1 MYFLTFTFVSIFA
14 AINGG
19 NFHLIITTMRL
30 AKKVFLLASTLTLVA
45 SCGTQSSK
53 NDFSSVR
60 LSGAGASFPAK
71 IYTRWFKD
79 LANEGGPKVNY
90 QAVGSGSGRK
100 AFIDETVN
108 FGASDDPM
116 KDKDIAKVTRG
127 LVQIPMVGG
136 TIAFGYNYDCD
147 LKLTQEQAVQV
158 AMGMIKDWKELGCPA
173 GKLTW
178 VHRSD
183 GSGTTKAFTNS
194 MEAFSKTWT
203 LGTGKSVKWPA
214 GVGAKG
220 NSGVAGVIQN
230 TPGAIGYVNQSYI
243 KGDVKAAAL
252 QNLSGEFVTPN
263 NESGA
268 IALNGITLDENL
280 AGKNPNPTAKGAY
293 PIATLTWILAYET
306 GNGENTEA
314 IQEVFNILLSDEYQ
328 NKASSLGFVPLNGDI
343 LEKSRDAVGRIGR

>member
-1 MYFLTFTFVSIFA
+1 MK
-14 AINGG
+14 
-19 NFHLIITTMRL
+19 L
-30 AKKVFLLASTLTLVA
+30 AKKAFLLASTMTLVA
-45 SCGTQSSK
+45 SCGTST
-53 NDFSSVR
+53 SSVR

-79 LANEGGPKVNY
+79 LSNDGGPKVNY

-147 LKLTQEQAVQV
+147 LKLSQEQAVQV
-158 AMGMIKDWKELGCPA
+158 AMGMIQDWQELGCAP

-178 VHRSD
+178 THRSD

-230 TPGAIGYVNQSYI
+230 TLGAIGYVNQSYI
-243 KGDVKAAAL
+243 KGNVKAAAL
-252 QNLSGEFVTPN
+252 QNLSGEYVKPTV
-263 NESGA
+263 EAGA
-268 IALNGITLDENL
+268 KALNGINLDENL
-280 AGKNPNPTAKGAY
+280 AGKNPNPKAKGAY
-293 PIATLTWILAYET
+293 PIASLTWILAYEE
-306 GNGENTEA
+306 GNGRNTKA
-314 IQEVFNILLSDEYQ
+314 IKQAFNTLLSD
-328 NKASSLGFVPLNGDI
+328 
-343 LEKSRDAVGRIGR
+343 AVSYTHLTLPTIITV

>member
-1 MYFLTFTFVSIFA
+1 MSI
-14 AINGG
+14 
-19 NFHLIITTMRL
+19 
-30 AKKVFLLASTLTLVA
+30 AKKALLFTSALALLAGQSATA
-45 SCGTQSSK
+45 SM
-53 NDFSSVR
+53 R

-71 IYTRWFKD
+71 IYTRWFFD
-79 LANEGGPKVNY
+79 LAKSGGPRVNY

-100 AFIDETVN
+100 AFIDQTVN

-158 AMGMIKDWKELGCPA
+158 AMGMVKNWKELGCKA

-178 VHRSD
+178 AHRSD

-243 KGDVKAAAL
+243 KGNVKAAAL
-252 QNLSGEFVTPN
+252 QNLSGEYLKPSV
-263 NESGA
+263 EAGA
-268 IALNGITLDENL
+268 KALNGITLDENL

-293 PIATLTWILAYET
+293 PIASLTWILAYEK
-306 GNGENTEA
+306 GNGRNTKA
-314 IQEVFNILLSDEYQ
+314 IKKSLSTLLSDEYQ
-328 NKASSLGFVPLNGDI
+328 DKAPTLGFVPLKGDI
-343 LEKSRDAVGRIGR
+343 LEKSRAAVNKIGR

>member
-1 MYFLTFTFVSIFA
+1 MKSIN
-14 AINGG
+14 I
-19 NFHLIITTMRL
+19 
-30 AKKVFLLASTLTLVA
+30 AKKALVFTSIVA
-45 SCGTQSSK
+45 IAAGT
-53 NDFSSVR
+53 SVSAKTR
-60 LSGAGASFPAK
+60 LSGVGASFPAK
-71 IYTRWFKD
+71 IYTRWFFD
-79 LANEGGPKVNY
+79 LAKSGGPRVNY

-108 FGASDDPM
+108 FGASDDSM
-116 KDKDIAKVTRG
+116 KDTDIAKVKRG

-147 LKLTQEQAVQV
+147 LKLSQEKAVQV
-158 AMGMIKDWKELGCPA
+158 AMGMIKNWKELGCKP

-178 VHRSD
+178 THRSD

-243 KGDVKAAAL
+243 KGNVKAAAL
-252 QNLSGEFVTPN
+252 QNLSGEFLKPSV
-263 NESGA
+263 EAGA
-268 IALNGITLDENL
+268 KALNGITLDENL
-280 AGKNPNPTAKGAY
+280 AGKNPNPTVKGAY
-293 PIATLTWILAYET
+293 PIASLTWILAYEE
-306 GNGENTEA
+306 GNGRNTKA
-314 IQEVFNILLSDEYQ
+314 IKQAFNTLLSDEYQ
-328 NKASSLGFVPLNGDI
+328 DKAASLGFVPLKGEI
-343 LEKSRDAVGRIGR
+343 LEKSRAAVKRIGK

>member
-1 MYFLTFTFVSIFA
+1 MKSIN
-14 AINGG
+14 I
-19 NFHLIITTMRL
+19 
-30 AKKVFLLASTLTLVA
+30 AKKAFVFTSIVA
-45 SCGTQSSK
+45 IAAGT
-53 NDFSSVR
+53 SVSAKTR

-71 IYTRWFKD
+71 IYTRWFFD
-79 LANEGGPKVNY
+79 LAKSVGPRVNY

-100 AFIDETVN
+100 AFIDQTVN

-147 LKLTQEQAVQV
+147 LKLSQEKAVQV
-158 AMGMIKDWKELGCPA
+158 AMGLIKDWKELGCKP

-178 VHRSD
+178 THRSD

-243 KGDVKAAAL
+243 KGNVKAAAL
-252 QNLSGEFVTPN
+252 QNLSGEYVKPTV
-263 NESGA
+263 EAGA
-268 IALNGITLDENL
+268 KALNGITLDENL

-293 PIATLTWILAYET
+293 PIASLTWILAYEE
-306 GNGENTEA
+306 GNGRNTKA
-314 IQEVFNILLSDEYQ
+314 IKQAFNTLLSDEYQ
-328 NKASSLGFVPLNGDI
+328 DKAPSLGFVPLKGDI
-343 LEKSRDAVGRIGR
+343 LERSQELR

>member
-1 MYFLTFTFVSIFA
+1 VGILKKI
-14 AINGG
+14 
-19 NFHLIITTMRL
+19 LI
-30 AKKVFLLASTLTLVA
+30 
-45 SCGTQSSK
+45 
-53 NDFSSVR
+53 FSSAISLVLSQEAIASKR
-60 LSGAGASFPAK
+60 LSGAGATFPSK
-71 IYTRWFKD
+71 IYTRWFFD
-79 LANEGGPKVNY
+79 LAKSGGPRVNY

-100 AFIDETVN
+100 AFIDQTVN

-116 KDKDIAKVTRG
+116 KDSDIEKVKRG

-158 AMGMIKDWKELGCPA
+158 AMGMIKNWKELGCKS

-178 VHRSD
+178 AHRSD

-194 MEAFSKTWT
+194 MEAFSKTWN
-203 LGTGKSVKWPA
+203 LGTGKSVKWPS

-243 KGDVKAAAL
+243 KGNVKAAAL

-263 NESGA
+263 TESGA
-268 IALNGITLDENL
+268 IALNGINLDENL
-280 AGKNPNPTAKGAY
+280 AGKNPNPSAKGAY
-293 PIATLTWILAYET
+293 PIATLTWILAYEK
-306 GNGENTEA
+306 GNGRNTNA
-314 IQEVFNILLSDEYQ
+314 IQDTFYKLLSDEYQ
-328 NKASSLGFVPLNGDI
+328 SKAPALGFVPLKGEI
-343 LEKSRDAVGRIGR
+343 LKKSIEAVGRIGR